1 MTSAFRILE
10 AESLHEFQLAVP
22 LMREFLAWVR
32 TRYRDTPVIID
43 SYYDA
48 AAWETELG
56 SLRQL
61 YSRPSGVLLLSI
73 NADQPAGCVGMRK
86 IDADICEMKRLY
98 VREQYQKFGVGRNL
112 CEHLLR
118 YAEKNGFHRM
128 RLETG
133 DQQSEAQ
140 SLYRSLGFYEIDAY
154 HTHPPELLRRVVCM
168 ELALH

>member
-1 MTSAFRILE
+1 MTSAFRTLE
-10 AESLHEFQLAVP
+10 AESLREFQQAVP

-32 TRYRDTPVIID
+32 TRYRETPAIID
-43 SYYDA
+43 SYYDT

-56 SLRQL
+56 SLHQL
-61 YSRPSGVLLLSI
+61 YSKPGGLLLLSI
-73 NADQPAGCVGMRK
+73 DADQPAGCVGMRK

-98 VREQYQKFGVGRNL
+98 VREQYQKFGVGRSL

-118 YAEKNGFHRM
+118 CAKNDGFRRM

-133 DQQSEAQ
+133 DEQSEAQ

-154 HTHPPELLRRVVCM
+154 HTHPPELLRRMVCM
-168 ELALH
+168 EIALQ